1 MATDTTLPVQ
11 ATRTSFELIEA
22 LQRAD
27 GAGVRDLAAR
37 LSIPKSTVH
46 DHLRTLTEMG
56 YVVQTDGVYR
66 PSLRF
71 LEIGGETRKR
81 MAIHQVAKPELQKLA
96 IETGDHANLMVEEN
110 GYGVFLSK
118 AEGQQTVTLDTYAGM
133 RVHLH
138 TTALGKSMLAF
149 MDDERRRAILDD
161 HGLPAV
167 TEHTISDEETL
178 RAEFDEI
185 RERGYAVDDEE
196 RVKGMRCVAAPV
208 IDTDGTVLAAVS
220 VSSPKSR
227 MRGDRFEVEVP
238 NEVQS
243 TVNVIEVNI
252 VHA

>member
-1 MATDTTLPVQ
+1 MGNNTTLPVQ
-11 ATRTSFELIEA
+11 ATQTSFEVIEA
-22 LQRAD
+22 LRQAD
-27 GAGVRDLAAR
+27 GAGVRELAAH
-37 LSIPKSTVH
+37 LSVPKSTVH

-56 YVVQTDGVYR
+56 YVVQIDGAYR

-81 MAIHQVAKPELQKLA
+81 MAIHRVAKPEIQELA
-96 IETGDHANLMVEEN
+96 IETGDHANLMVEED
-110 GYGVFLSK
+110 GYGIFLSK
-118 AEGQQTVTLDTYAGM
+118 SEGQRTVNLDTYAGM

-149 MDDERRRAILDD
+149 MDEDRRSSILDRR
-161 HGLPAV
+161 GLPAV
-167 TEHTISDEETL
+167 TEYTIDDEETL
-178 RAEFDEI
+178 RAEFEEI

-208 IDTDGTVLAAVS
+208 IGTDGTVLAAVS

-238 NEVQS
+238 SEVQS

-252 VHA
+252 VHE

>member
-1 MATDTTLPVQ
+1 MATETTLPVQ

-22 LQRAD
+22 LRRAD
-27 GAGVRDLAAR
+27 GAGVRALADR

-71 LEIGGETRKR
+71 LEIGGETRQR
-81 MAIHQVAKPELQKLA
+81 MSIHQVAKPELQNLA

-118 AEGQQTVTLDTYAGM
+118 SEGQRTVNLDTYAGM

-149 MDDERRRAILDD
+149 MDDERRRAILDA

-167 TEHTISDEETL
+167 TEHTISDEKRL
-178 RAEFDEI
+178 RAELDDI
-185 RERGYAVDDEE
+185 REHGYAVDDEE

-208 IDTDGTVLAAVS
+208 VDTDGTVLAAVS
-220 VSSPKSR
+220 ISSPKSR
-227 MRGDRFEVEVP
+227 MQGDRFEVDVP
-238 NEVQS
+238 NKVQS

-252 VHA
+252 VHS

>member
-1 MATDTTLPVQ
+1 MTDDKTLPVR
-11 ATRTSFELIEA
+11 ATQTSFKIIET
-22 LQRAD
+22 LRQDRRAS
-27 GAGVRDLAAR
+27 VRGLATQ

-56 YVVQTDGVYR
+56 YVVKTDGVYR
-66 PSLRF
+66 PSMRF
-71 LEIGGETRKR
+71 LEIGGESRKR
-81 MAIHQVAKPELQKLA
+81 MPIYRIAKPEIQKLA
-96 IETGDHANLMVEEN
+96 METGDHANLMVEEN
-110 GYGVFLSK
+110 GYGIFLYKS
-118 AEGQQTVTLDTYAGM
+118 EGQRTVNLDTYAGM

-149 MDDERRRAILDD
+149 MSEERRRSILDR
-161 HGLPAV
+161 HGLPRV
-167 TEHTISDEETL
+167 TEHTISDEQTL

-208 IDTDGTVLAAVS
+208 VDNDGTVLAAVS

-227 MRGDRFEVEVP
+227 MQGDRFESDVP
-238 NEVQS
+238 NTVQS

>member
-22 LQRAD
+22 LRRAD
-27 GAGVRDLAAR
+27 GAGVRELAAR

-56 YVVQTDGVYR
+56 YVVQVDGVYR

-81 MAIHQVAKPELQKLA
+81 MSIHQVAKPELQKLA

-167 TEHTISDEETL
+167 TEYTISDEETL
-178 RAEFDEI
+178 RAELAEI